1 MKKRILASLITFSLA
16 ASAQA
21 ESPFSYDA
29 AQLSY
34 SFTTIGVEDTDL
46 EFSGY
51 ELTASFGKELE
62 NQWFVYVTGSAASI
76 NDDDS
81 QNGIRFDIDATGQS
95 VSASLGKAIN
105 LNNKADLYIMGGLAY
120 SAIDV
125 EMTATDTYYGDRVTF
140 SDDGSDMSVGLEVG
154 ARLYLDSADHVELAP
169 FLSMT
174 SQNGDSTKLIGV
186 NLGFSLSDRVQL
198 LGAFSTSLD
207 DDIDIIGA
215 GIRIYL

>member
-1 MKKRILASLITFSLA
+1 
-16 ASAQA
+16 
-21 ESPFSYDA
+21 
-29 AQLSY
+29 
-34 SFTTIGVEDTDL
+34 
-46 EFSGY
+46 
-51 ELTASFGKELE
+51 
-62 NQWFVYVTGSAASI
+62 
-76 NDDDS
+76 
-81 QNGIRFDIDATGQS
+81 
-95 VSASLGKAIN
+95 
-105 LNNKADLYIMGGLAY
+105 MGGLAY